1 MKEQNEP
8 NAQTIENATPDEVR
22 QGDHITWEETDT
34 RKGVT
39 RTVRREGIAHHR
51 DSFGAWW
58 TEDRGLITNSEGIAL
73 TLRRTVTSEES
84 AL

>member
-51 DSFGAWW
+51 DSFGEWW
-58 TEDRGLITNSEGIAL
+58 TEGRGLITNCEGDTLTIRRPAL
-73 TLRRTVTSEES
+73 NGDAR
-84 AL
+84 

>member
-1 MKEQNEP
+1 MNE
-8 NAQTIENATPDEVR
+8 NTKTGVQVIENATRKDVR
-22 QGDHITWEETDT
+22 PGDHITWEQTEV

-58 TEDRGLITNSEGIAL
+58 TEDRGLITNGEGIAL
-73 TLRRTVTSEES
+73 TLRRPVPVEREE
-84 AL
+84 

>member
-1 MKEQNEP
+1 M
-8 NAQTIENATPDEVR
+8 
-22 QGDHITWEETDT
+22 

>member
-51 DSFGAWW
+51 DSFGEWW
-58 TEDRGLITNSEGIAL
+58 TEGRGLITNCEGITLTIRRPAL
-73 TLRRTVTSEES
+73 NGDAR
-84 AL
+84 